1 MLRTCVKWLGVVL
14 ATVLPLSVQAQA
26 ATVTG
31 RITAADEGA
40 PLMGVSVVVVGT
52 SRGAVTGDNGRYT
65 ITGVTPGVVTVEA
78 RRIGVVASRR
88 ENVSVTA
95 EGPNVVDFVLQASVL
110 RLQSVVTTG
119 VVDPTEGVKVPF
131 TVATLTKKDLPVPST
146 GSAAGMVMG
155 KVAGAS
161 IIPGRGPNAGV
172 QIQLRTPTSQFK
184 STSPMFIVDGVVLSQ
199 AFGSTTADIDNL
211 DIVSIEVIKGAAA
224 SSLYGSRAANG
235 VVSITTNRGNQI
247 EMGTTQIRVR
257 SEMGQSR
264 VANYLEKPRF
274 HHYQVNEG
282 AQYVDANGMTVRPFD
297 YIDDDGN
304 KVERARRDTPGA
316 ATNFMDN
323 PYLDPLYDHGRQFFR
338 PNMFLSNNISLQR
351 NTQGT
356 NFSIGFTRFTDPGI
370 LDWNDGVTRNTARLN
385 LDHRIR
391 ENLLLTL
398 STQHARSFEDVE
410 PVTFTDVAQLNPD
423 VNLRAPGDGY
433 KGFPY
438 RILPDSTSTITNPF
452 YDLWRN
458 NNVERRTRTFINS
471 ELTYTPLSWLSLNAA
486 FGYDRSDRG
495 EEDFLE
501 RGLIDDDGEGIELGS
516 IERNQDF
523 TDSFNGQLSS
533 TFLQAFGGL
542 TLRTTLRGLFEAERT
557 QNLEASGT
565 EFTSSGVRRVEATL
579 NQFGDNEDE
588 QRRAVSG
595 LISTA
600 LDYEGKYI
608 LDVLYRYDGNS
619 LFGVENRWNGFYRA
633 AGAYL
638 MSEEPWWPV
647 ADLSLFKIRL
657 AQGTGGTRPDF
668 LDQYE
673 AQQIETGG
681 GIVRRA
687 LGNPLLR
694 PEVSRE
700 TELALEAIYKNR
712 ISIQLTQV
720 WNKTRDNIIGIA
732 VPALSGYNTQE
743 YNAGSIEAQTF
754 EVTIQAQMIQRENF
768 RWEVNLVGD
777 RSRNRVTEFNR
788 PCYGD
793 GLLLRCNNEVLGKMR
808 GGRHI
813 EKLDELLPD
822 ALALSSQFDIN
833 DDGYV
838 VWVGEG
844 NTWRD
849 GIAKNL
855 WGTTTEIGDIDYSW
869 GAPVWYRDPLSRNIT
884 DDEIIGDSNPWANF
898 GLGNTFQ
905 WGGFTLYGLF
915 IGQLGGSIY
924 NDRLHD
930 LYNSLDH
937 PDAVQVGKADERK
950 KPVAYYNTYLTDAVG
965 YEKHFVEEATFA
977 KLAEASL
984 AYSVPTSALSRF
996 SRLGLDGARF
1006 ELIGRNLFTLTKYSG
1021 YDPLSGTQLRR
1032 VEELDYP
1039 QYRTF
1044 TGVVQLTF

>member
-14 ATVLPLSVQAQA
+14 ATVLPLSVQAQT

-31 RITAADEGA
+31 RVTAADEGA
-40 PLMGVSVVVVGT
+40 PLVGVSVVVVGT
-52 SRGAVTGDNGRYT
+52 SRGSVTGENGRYT

-78 RRIGVVASRR
+78 RRIGLVASRR
-88 ENVSVTA
+88 EGVRVTA
-95 EGPNVVDFVLQASVL
+95 DGPNVVDFALQTSVL

-119 VVDPTEGVKVPF
+119 VVDPVEGVKVPF
-131 TVATLTKKDLPVPST
+131 TVAKLTQEDMPVPST

-235 VVSITTNRGNQI
+235 VVSITTSRGNQI
-247 EMGTTQIRVR
+247 AVGTTQIRVR
-257 SEMGQSR
+257 SEMGQNR

-274 HHYQVNEG
+274 HHYRVNEG
-282 AQYVDANGMTVRPFD
+282 AEYVDANGMTVLPFD
-297 YIDDDGN
+297 YVDTVGN
-304 KVERARRDTPGA
+304 KVERARRGTPGA

-323 PYLDPLYDHGRQFFR
+323 PYLDPLYDHGRQFFQ
-338 PNMFLSNNISLQR
+338 PNTFMSNNISVQR
-351 NTQGT
+351 NMQGT

-370 LDWNDGVTRNTARLN
+370 LDWNDGVTRHTARLN

-391 ENLLLTL
+391 DNLLFTL

-438 RILPDSTSTITNPF
+438 RILPDSTSSITNPF

-458 NNVERRTRTFINS
+458 NEVARRARTFINS
-471 ELTYTPLSWLSLNAA
+471 ELTYTPLNWLSLNAS

-495 EEDFLE
+495 GDDYLE
-501 RGLIDDDGEGIELGS
+501 PGLIDDDGEGIELGS
-516 IERNQDF
+516 IERDQDY

-542 TLRTTLRGLFEAERT
+542 TLRTTLRGLFEAERN

-565 EFTSSGVRRVEATL
+565 DFTSSGVRRVEATV
-579 NQFGDNEDE
+579 NIFGDNEDE
-588 QRRAVSG
+588 ERRAVSG

-600 LDYEGKYI
+600 MDYEGKYI
-608 LDVLYRYDGNS
+608 LDLLYRYDGNS
-619 LFGVENRWNGFYRA
+619 LFGPENRWNGFYRA

-638 MSEEPWWPV
+638 MSEESWWPV

-657 AQGTGGTRPDF
+657 AQGTGGTRPNF

-673 AQQIETGG
+673 AQLIEQGG
-681 GIVRRA
+681 SIVRRA

-712 ISIQLTQV
+712 ISIQLTQI
-720 WNKTRDNIIGIA
+720 WNTTRDNIIGIA

-754 EVTIQAQMIQRENF
+754 EVTVQAQMIQRENF

-813 EKLDELLPD
+813 ESVDELLDD
-822 ALALSSQFDIN
+822 ARALSSQFDIN

-855 WGTTTEIGDIDYSW
+855 WGTSTEIGDIDYEW
-869 GAPVWYRDPLSRNIT
+869 GAPVWYRDPLTRNIT
-884 DDEIIGDSNPWANF
+884 DDEIIGDSNPWASF
-898 GLGNTFQ
+898 GLGNTIQ
-905 WGGFTLYGLF
+905 WRDFTLYGLF
-915 IGQLGGSIY
+915 VGQFGGSIY

-930 LYNSLDH
+930 LYNSADH
-937 PDAVQVGKADERK
+937 PDVVQAGKPDELK
-950 KPVAYYNTYLTDAVG
+950 KPVAYYTSYLTDAVG

-977 KLAEASL
+977 KLAEASI
-984 AYSVPTSALSRF
+984 AYRVPTSALSRF

-1006 ELIGRNLFTLTKYSG
+1006 EIVGRNLFTLTNYSG

-1032 VEELDYP
+1032 VEALDYP